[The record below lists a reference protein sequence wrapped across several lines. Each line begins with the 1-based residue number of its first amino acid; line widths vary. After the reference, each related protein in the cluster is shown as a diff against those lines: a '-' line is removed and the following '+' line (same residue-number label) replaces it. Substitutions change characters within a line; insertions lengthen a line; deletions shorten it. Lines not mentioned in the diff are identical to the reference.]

1 MTSHPLL
8 LLTNRVAACCRRSA
22 NESVRAGPRLAT
34 RRRKRRRRRSVE
46 DCSSSTNSPKAPR
59 IHAESNTEG
68 CVWLSG
74 WGGQGLFVFVA
85 KTGTERE
92 HACSSVRDCICCL
105 SDTQTPPPSRSLSV
119 SAEIIPLLVKWKA
132 VAVGCFCV
140 IVIHFRKWIAAC
152 PPAVC
157 AWAELLIYRPY
168 FFFYQNWAV
177 RYCWQMLP
185 SDGEIMRASLEG

>member
-74 WGGQGLFVFVA
+74 WGGQGVFVFVA

-105 SDTQTPPPSRSLSV
+105 SDTQTVRMSPPPES
-119 SAEIIPLLVKWKA
+119 EP
-132 VAVGCFCV
+132 FCV
-140 IVIHFRKWIAAC
+140 SWDNSFVSQVKGSGCGVFLC
-152 PPAVC
+152 D
-157 AWAELLIYRPY
+157 
-168 FFFYQNWAV
+168 
-177 RYCWQMLP
+177 
-185 SDGEIMRASLEG
+185 SDTF